1 MAFLTGGGG
10 LTTPGVGSAIPLYF
24 GDSHGLLLRGYRLDT
39 ATQGFDDSVLFRS
52 QNMFTILDDMLSA
65 NPYADAYAFDPTEM
79 LEAALEKLG
88 EFETT
93 IGGTNYIDDFED
105 AATAAQAAWTGVD
118 DVDVDAE
125 AELFAEEAD
134 AEYNRELRRLE
145 SLGITYDAID
155 SSAFIMAISVLN
167 ASRLRAV
174 LSYRARL
181 RLDRQTRKDSFVA
194 ANIATILNTQGRNF
208 DFMRSIL
215 VAQAEHHYKAIQFLD
230 LQYKQD
236 QLYDEGEQRWGM
248 ESLKEG
254 ASIVSAGV
262 GAPILPKTPSPLQ
275 NAISSF
281 LSVGSQSALT
291 IGNATGNVELAIL
304 GGVVFGG
311 LGALSNIIP
320 ALSR

>member
-1 MAFLTGGGG
+1 MGWVVSG
-10 LTTPGVGSAIPLYF
+10 LTESGVGATIPLYF
-24 GDSHGLLLRGYRLDT
+24 GSSHALLIRGYQLDP
-39 ATQGFDDSVLFRS
+39 ATQGFDKAILYRS
-52 QNMFTILDDMLSA
+52 QNMFSVLDDMLSA
-65 NPYADAYAFDPTEM
+65 NPYADAYAFDPTEA
-79 LEAALEKLG
+79 LEAALEKLN
-88 EFETT
+88 EFE
-93 IGGTNYIDDFED
+93 NQASVADYISDFGD
-105 AATAAQAAWTGVD
+105 AATAAKAAWEGVD

-194 ANIATILNTQGRNF
+194 ANIATMMQVQGRNL

-215 VAQAEHHYKAIQFLD
+215 VAQAEHNYKAIQFWD
-230 LQYKQD
+230 AQYKQD
-236 QLYDEGEQRWGM
+236 QIYDEGEQRWGM

-254 ASIVSAGV
+254 ASIVAAGV
-262 GAPILPKTPSPLQ
+262 GAPVIPKTPSPLQ
-275 NAISSF
+275 NAVSSF
-281 LSVGSQSALT
+281 LSVGSQSALS
-291 IGNATGNVELAIL
+291 IGNATGNVGLAIA
-304 GGVVFGG
+304 GGVVLGG
-311 LGALSNIIP
+311 LGALGSIIP